1 LKLEKTNLEDCFILS
16 PKVFED
22 ERGTFS
28 ETFNAQKF
36 LDQTG
41 VAVAFVQDNEST
53 SKYGVVRGLHFQ
65 TGVHGQTKLVRV
77 VKGSALDVV
86 VDLRKGSPSFGKS
99 FSIVLSGENK
109 KQLFVPHGFA
119 HGFSV
124 LEDDTV
130 FSYKCDAYYNKESER
145 GIVYNDATLAI
156 DWHLSSNAMIVSKKD
171 LELPTFAAIK
181 PE

>member
-1 LKLEKTNLEDCFILS
+1 MKLEKTNLDDCFILT

-22 ERGTFS
+22 DRGTFS
-28 ETFNAQKF
+28 ETFNAQNF

-41 VAVAFVQDNEST
+41 IAVAFVQDNESI

-65 TGVHGQTKLVRV
+65 TGAHGQAKLVRV
-77 VKGSALDVV
+77 VKGRVLDVV
-86 VDLRKGSPSFGKS
+86 VDLRKGSPSYGKS
-99 FSIVLSGENK
+99 FSVVLSGENK
-109 KQLFVPHGFA
+109 KQLFIPRGFA

-124 LEDDTV
+124 LEDNTV
-130 FSYKCDAYYNKESER
+130 FAYKCDRYYNKQSEQ

-156 DWHLSSNAMIVSKKD
+156 DWHLNSSDMVVSKKD
-171 LELPTFAAIK
+171 LELPTFAGIK

>member
-1 LKLEKTNLEDCFILS
+1 MKLEKTNLEDCFILT
-16 PKVFED
+16 PKGFED

-28 ETFNAQKF
+28 ETFNAKNF

-41 VAVAFVQDNEST
+41 IAVTFVQDNESV

-77 VKGSALDVV
+77 VKGSVLDVV
-86 VDLRKGSPSFGKS
+86 VDLRKESPSFGKS

-109 KQLFVPHGFA
+109 KQLFVPRGFA

-124 LEDDTV
+124 LEDNTV
-130 FSYKCDAYYNKESER
+130 FAYKCDGYYNKQSER
-145 GIVYNDATLAI
+145 GIIYNDATLAI
-156 DWHLSSNAMIVSKKD
+156 DWHLSSTAMIISKKD
-171 LELPTFAAIK
+171 LELPTFAGIK